1 MCGCF
6 FAEAIPAALAR
17 KLGAHV
23 LTETMEQRPEAGM
36 KSYDRF
42 FPNQDTLP
50 RGGFGNL
57 IALPMQK
64 AAREQ
69 GNSVFVNEALEPH
82 EDQWAFMAG
91 IQRMSKAQMESIV
104 REAEGRGRI
113 VGVRMVPPD
122 GGESSRIIRPS
133 DAL

>member
-6 FAEAIPAALAR
+6 FAAAIPATLAR
-17 KLGAHV
+17 KLGTYV

-57 IALPMQK
+57 IALPMQ
-64 AAREQ
+64 RR
-69 GNSVFVNEALEPH
+69 L
-82 EDQWAFMAG
+82 
-91 IQRMSKAQMESIV
+91 
-104 REAEGRGRI
+104 GR
-113 VGVRMVPPD
+113 
-122 GGESSRIIRPS
+122 S
-133 DAL
+133 ATACL